1 MIANGII
8 GKDLKIL
15 FSTSCMSNAIP
26 DDNID
31 FVTFDKSNPES
42 PQRAPI

>member
-15 FSTSCMSNAIP
+15 FSTSCMSNAIL

-31 FVTFDKSNPES
+31 FVTFDKSNPEL